1 MARQSNY
8 KAARQTVNKQ
18 KKKVIL
24 QYMKENP
31 DLVINSSV
39 TVIKGLRFGLRFKY
53 ALDILRGNGRKRR
66 MEAYMDREAAPEKKA
81 GSNHPSPDVTP
92 PAAKPKKDGLC
103 PEAAPE
109 DYLDGKLRNL

>member
-8 KAARQTVNKQ
+8 KAARHTVNKQ

-81 GSNHPSPDVTP
+81 VPDVTP
-92 PAAKPKKDGLC
+92 SEAKPKKDGLPRSC
-103 PEAAPE
+103 AGR
-109 DYLDGKLRNL
+109 LS